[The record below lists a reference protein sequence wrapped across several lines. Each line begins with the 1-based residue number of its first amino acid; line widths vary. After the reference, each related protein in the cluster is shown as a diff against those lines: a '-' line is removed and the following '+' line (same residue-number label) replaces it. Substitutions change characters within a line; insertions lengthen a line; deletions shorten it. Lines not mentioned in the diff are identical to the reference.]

1 MFWGKRQRANC
12 ARVVG
17 FKLLFFSRLPAG
29 VKGGGK
35 EKCGEVEGEMR
46 DGQPLILRFLAS
58 KMVVDKIE
66 GRRNGHGI
74 FVEFGGNK
82 KATKLVLANLD

>member
-29 VKGGGK
+29 VKGGGM
-35 EKCGEVEGEMR
+35 EKCGEVEREMR

-58 KMVVDKIE
+58 KKWWWIKAKGGEMAMAFLLNLK
-66 GRRNGHGI
+66 GI
-74 FVEFGGNK
+74 K
-82 KATKLVLANLD
+82 KQQSWY